1 MENNGDSRVVA
12 GDVKLSEL
20 FGSHDQLIVV
30 HFMFGPDW
38 ENPCSSCSLWA
49 DGYSSMLP
57 HINRKAA
64 FVVTAGAPVEK
75 LQAALKRKNWTF
87 PFLSA
92 GKSTF
97 RADFGVNFSAEDV
110 AARKPLYN
118 YGRPFP
124 STEGPGYSVFY
135 KDADGAVY
143 HTFST
148 FARGMEPVRTHRA
161 AVLVSVTACAVLMV
175 RVGCVPCACC
185 VCVSVPVSVC
195 FSCVLFLCGNV
206 QQACAV
212 WGFFDMLPRGRN
224 ETRPMDWLKHKEDY

>member
-1 MENNGDSRVVA
+1 MPVVDEA
-12 GDVKLSEL
+12 TWLTKRKELLEKEKQLMKLKDEVSCARRSLGMKKVSTDYVFQGVDGDVKLSEL

-38 ENPCSSCSLWA
+38 ENSCSSCSLWA
-49 DGYSSMLP
+49 DGYSSVLP

-64 FVVTAGAPVEK
+64 FAVTAGAPVEK

-148 FARGMEPVRTHRA
+148 FARGMEP
-161 AVLVSVTACAVLMV
+161 
-175 RVGCVPCACC
+175 
-185 VCVSVPVSVC
+185 
-195 FSCVLFLCGNV
+195 
-206 QQACAV
+206 ACAV